1 MEQFSDKQKVSTNDF
16 ISGTDFFTLWVGAIR
31 SGKSYSAI
39 IAFLIYTQNKPKE
52 MLHIISGRNL
62 RAMENQLITEIMGMC
77 KTLNVKVSYNTNKG
91 LLHINGIR
99 YMIVAANDETSYKR
113 IQSITAHSAMLDE
126 LQLMPE
132 SYLTQVISRLSYK
145 DSKLIGSCNPESPLH
160 YLKLKYIDTGR
171 VDKVVNF
178 NLNDNPVL
186 SDEVKERYKK
196 LFTGVFY
203 ERNILGKWVK
213 AEGLIYLEYYVVDDF
228 NPEDLIVRSDVGVDY
243 GIAGITAYEK
253 LDYYASG
260 KCVVSD
266 SYRYNGED
274 GIKTDGELVD
284 DLIEFI
290 GDADIETVFI
300 DPTALSFLAECNK
313 RYVGY
318 TFREADNE
326 VLPGIKTVMNGF
338 ISKSLTVLNNENN
351 KPLIDEL
358 NTYSWDLKIMD
369 KPVKKDDHHCDAL
382 RYGYYSRQKLERIGI
397 MKIPSKLV

>member
-16 ISGTDFFTLWVGAIR
+16 INSDDFFTLWVGAIR

-39 IAFLIYTQNKPKE
+39 IAFLIYTQNKPKD
-52 MLHIISGRNL
+52 MLHIISGKNL
-62 RAMENQLITEIMGMC
+62 RAMENQLITEMMNMC
-77 KTLNVKVSYNTNKG
+77 KTLGVKVTYNTNKG
-91 LLHINGIR
+91 LLIINGIR

-126 LQLMPE
+126 IQLMPE
-132 SYLTQVISRLSYK
+132 SYLTQVISRLSFK
-145 DSKLIGSCNPESPLH
+145 DSKLIASCNPESPLH
-160 YLKLKYIDTGR
+160 FLKLKYIDTGR

-178 NLNDNPVL
+178 NLHDNPVL
-186 SDEVKERYKK
+186 SDDVKARYKK

-203 ERNILGKWVK
+203 ERNILGRWVK
-213 AEGLIYLEYYVVDDF
+213 AEGLIFLEYHMTKALDDVV
-228 NPEDLIVRSDVGVDY
+228 VRSDIGVDY

-253 LDYYASG
+253 LDYYRGG

-266 SYRYNGED
+266 SYRYNGEN

-300 DPTALSFLAECNK
+300 DPSALSFLAECNK
-313 RYVGY
+313 RHVGY

-338 ISKSLTVLNNENN
+338 ISKSLMVLETENN
-351 KPLIDEL
+351 KALTDEL
-358 NTYSWDLKIMD
+358 DTYSWDLKIMD

-382 RYGYYSRQKLERIGI
+382 RYGYYSRQKLERIGFI
-397 MKIPSKLV
+397 PIPSSLN

>member
-16 ISGTDFFTLWVGAIR
+16 IKSDDFFTLWVGAIR

-39 IAFLIYTQNKPKE
+39 IAFLIYTQNKPRD
-52 MLHIISGRNL
+52 MLHIISGKNL
-62 RAMENQLITEIMGMC
+62 RAMENQLITEMTNMC
-77 KTLNVKVSYNTNKG
+77 KTLGVKVLYNTNKG
-91 LLHINGIR
+91 LLVINGIR

-113 IQSITAHSAMLDE
+113 IQSITAHSALLDE
-126 LQLMPE
+126 IQLMPE
-132 SYLTQVISRLSYK
+132 SYLTQVISRLSFK
-145 DSKLIGSCNPESPLH
+145 DSKLLASCNPESPLH
-160 YLKLKYIDTGR
+160 FLKLKYIDTGR

-178 NLNDNPVL
+178 NLHDNPVL
-186 SDEVKERYKK
+186 SDEVKARYKK

-213 AEGLIYLEYYVVDDF
+213 AEGLIYLVYHTVD
-228 NPEDLIVRSDVGVDY
+228 ELKGKVVRSDIGVDY

-274 GIKTDGELVD
+274 GIKTDSELVD
-284 DLIEFI
+284 DLIKFI
-290 GDADIETVFI
+290 GDADIETVFV
-300 DPTALSFLAECNK
+300 DPSALSFLAECSR

-318 TFREADNE
+318 SFVSADNE
-326 VLPGIKTVMNGF
+326 VLPGIKVCMNGF
-338 ISKSLTVLNNENN
+338 ISKDLTVLKSANNQ
-351 KPLIDEL
+351 PLIDEL
-358 NTYSWDLKIMD
+358 DTYSWDIKIMD

-382 RYGYYSRQKLERIGI
+382 RYGYYSRQKMQRIGI
-397 MKIPSKLV
+397 IPIPSSLT